1 MKRLPLYEAKMI
13 HHFNHRWATYEA
25 GGETRDTTL
34 AERADPHFTVTPR
47 YWVDSD
53 EVEERLKKRDR
64 NGSITWEWKRGW
76 LLGWRNICRSTDER
90 TVIASLLPRAGVGHS
105 MPLMFPANDSAL
117 AAACLVAS
125 LSSFALDYAARQKV
139 GGTNLTYGYL
149 NQLPV
154 LPPEAYLVASSEIAS
169 REIVSSEVASREIV
183 SSEVASSNPPLP
195 PYSLP
200 PYSLPRSFATSLVA
214 WIASRVLELVYTAW
228 DMEPF
233 ARDCGFEGE
242 PFVWNEDRRF
252 LLRCE
257 LDALYFHLYGIERDD
272 VDYILETFPIVKRKD
287 EAEHGEYRTKRVI
300 LEIYD
305 DLKQAMETGV
315 PYPTRLDPPPAHGW
329 TPPEELLKA
338 AFAPAPE
345 KPAPA
350 PAAPEDLA
358 LVPPPAEQE
367 ILDRADRTA

>member
-1 MKRLPLYEAKMI
+1 
-13 HHFNHRWATYEA
+13 
-25 GGETRDTTL
+25 
-34 AERADPHFTVTPR
+34 
-47 YWVDSD
+47 
-53 EVEERLKKRDR
+53 
-64 NGSITWEWKRGW
+64 
-76 LLGWRNICRSTDER
+76 
-90 TVIASLLPRAGVGHS
+90 
-105 MPLMFPANDSAL
+105 
-117 AAACLVAS
+117 
-125 LSSFALDYAARQKV
+125 
-139 GGTNLTYGYL
+139 
-149 NQLPV
+149 
-154 LPPEAYLVASSEIAS
+154 
-169 REIVSSEVASREIV
+169 
-183 SSEVASSNPPLP
+183 
-195 PYSLP
+195 
-200 PYSLPRSFATSLVA
+200 
-214 WIASRVLELVYTAW
+214 
-228 DMEPF
+228 MEPF

-345 KPAPA
+345 KPTPAAKKPAPA
-350 PAAPEDLA
+350 PAEPEDLA
-358 LVPPPAEQE
+358 LVPPPSTPEPLRDKDGE
-367 ILDRADRTA
+367 ILRVRVYSETGAVILQRGVVVGRRKSGDVTFWSVLGESETPPRQFQSPPSVLKRLRTRGT